1 MNKLTER
8 MFEIN
13 NRKAEIRSDIEN
25 KKEGIDLNAL
35 ETELNSLNTEFSD
48 IEKRMKLT
56 DSIKIEKPDEKEN
69 DNMENRTNKDKE
81 IAEQRGKDLK
91 EMRSVKIGTSDFI
104 VPKYTSSDVKQTF
117 NPVSSIVDAVTVKPL
132 VGGESYEQAYVDSYG
147 EGEYSTT
154 GGDYTD
160 TETVFKYASI
170 AKTKI
175 TAYQEEPEEISKLS
189 NIDYDAEISNGVR
202 TALRKKLAKQILV
215 GDGAAGHVTGIFSDK
230 ATAIDT
236 TTDLKISNIDENT
249 LDDIIFSYGGDEN
262 VEDGAVLIINRKD
275 LKAFAKVKGADKR
288 RAYDIVLNGN
298 TGTINSIPFIIS
310 SACGVL
316 SDSAA
321 TADTYCMAYGSL
333 SNYML
338 TIFSDIDIQRSTDYK
353 FKQGMICHKGNI
365 FVGGNVVAKNG
376 FIRVKKVAA

>member
-8 MFEIN
+8 MFAIN
-13 NRKAEIRSDIEN
+13 TRKAEIRNQVETN
-25 KKEGIDLNAL
+25 AEGIDLESL
-35 ETELNSLNTEFSD
+35 TSELRSLDTEFSG
-48 IEKRMKLT
+48 IEERMKFVDGIT
-56 DSIKIEKPDEKEN
+56 IAKPEGDNIE
-69 DNMENRTNKDKE
+69 MENRTNKDKE

-91 EMRSVKIGTSDFI
+91 EQRSVTVGTSNFV
-104 VPKYTSSDVKQTF
+104 VPKYTSSDVKATF

-132 VGGESYEQAYVDSYG
+132 VGGETFEQAYVDSYG

-154 GGDYTD
+154 GGDYND

-175 TAYQEEPEEISKLS
+175 TAYQEEPEEISKLP
-189 NIDYDAEISNGVR
+189 NIDYDSEISNGVK

-215 GDGAAGHVTGIFSDK
+215 GDGAAGHVTGVFSSN
-230 ATAIDT
+230 ATAIDA
-236 TTDLKISNIDENT
+236 TTDLGISAIDENT
-249 LDDIIFSYGGDEN
+249 LDDIIFSYGGDES
-262 VEDGAVLIINRKD
+262 VEDGAVLILNRKD
-275 LKAFAKVKGADKR
+275 LKAFAKIKGADKR

-316 SDSAA
+316 SDATTTAA
-321 TADTYCMAYGSL
+321 TYCMAYGSM

-338 TIFSDIDIQRSTDYK
+338 TIFSDIDIQRSTDFK
-353 FKQGMICHKGNI
+353 FKQGMICHKGSI
-365 FVGGNVVAKNG
+365 FAGGNVVAKNG
-376 FIRVKKVAA
+376 FLRVKKATA